1 MVKKRKRTVKL
12 ELDLERPEP
21 LSEEQRAEL
30 EALADMP
37 DEQIDYDDNPPLD
50 DRLLRK
56 LVRSGMYR
64 PRKKQLTLRL
74 DADVIAWH
82 RIKGKGYQGRINK
95 ILRQAM
101 IKDLKSHG

>member
-74 DADVIAWH
+74 DADVIAWQ